1 LKHILRLI
9 IEPGARP
16 PSLRRQGHITV
27 AMLETAA
34 MDSLSVFFQDAN
46 KPKNALKRPILK
58 EIFKVAR
65 MEERYKRNEI
75 GR

>member
-9 IEPGARP
+9 VEPGAQP
-16 PSLRRQGHITV
+16 PSIRRLGPITV

-34 MDSLSVFFQDAN
+34 MDSLSVFFQDAS
-46 KPKNALKRPILK
+46 KPKNVRKRPIVK
-58 EIFKVAR
+58 EIFKVAK

-75 GR
+75 GQ